1 MSFSP
6 ARYLPSAAYRKAG
19 IIIASTTL
27 TGTDPATGA
36 NYTAFFIAPYKCVVL
51 KIDAIWSAASTTG
64 TLNVERLQGTEAQDA
79 GDDLLS
85 ATIDTA
91 GAVDTVNAGTLIAGA
106 NAAPLELA
114 AGDRLGLVDG
124 GNVASCVNLT
134 VTVTLA
140 PLP

>member
-1 MSFSP
+1 MNP
-6 ARYLPSAAYRKAG
+6 ARFLPSAAYRKAG

-27 TGTDPATGA
+27 TGTAPATAA

-51 KIDAIWSAASTTG
+51 GIDAIWSVASTTG

-85 ATIDTA
+85 ATISTA
-91 GAVDTVNAGTLIAGA
+91 GAADTVNAGTLIAGA

-114 AGDRLGLVDG
+114 DGDRLGLVDG
-124 GNVASCVNLT
+124 GNLASCVNLT

-140 PLP
+140 PIP